1 MSNIYIHEPPTNG
14 KVMLIT
20 TVGDID
26 IELWSKEAPK
36 ACRNFVQLCMEGYY
50 DGTIFHRVVKDFIVQ
65 GGDPTGSGH
74 GGESIYGQPFKDEIH
89 TRLRF
94 VRRGLVAMANSGPN
108 DNGSQFFFTM
118 GPTQELQGKHTIFGK
133 VTGKTVYN
141 MLKLQDC
148 DVDHDER
155 PTFPNKIK
163 RTEILSNPFE
173 DIVPRL
179 KEQNKTDNESSKNN
193 KTQMKGTKNF
203 SLLSFGEEA
212 EEDEEESVVASKD
225 LKGKSK
231 SSHDLIDDPKLS
243 SVPAVD
249 VKSESSKK
257 KKKSKAAQKSDD
269 DDDDENDDND
279 RKSSDDSDRESKSKV
294 RDSVRMKLSEK
305 SAGMDTKKDK
315 EPSQPLSRSEE
326 LRREVKEL
334 QRELKRKKE
343 EKTVEK
349 SKKFKVA
356 ESKPENDMV
365 AEYQAEKQKYVNM
378 KKQSKKGSSRE
389 EMTLA
394 MLSKFQTKLRSAS
407 ILGGNYDDDEE
418 ETKEESEEGEKKEEH
433 DDVGDF
439 SWMRHKLIFE
449 NEAQKRKVIDA
460 NVAELDR
467 YEIFDPRNPLTQR
480 RREASKQ
487 ALKDKR

>member
-1 MSNIYIHEPPTNG
+1 MSNIYIQEPPTNG

-193 KTQMKGTKNF
+193 KTQMKGTN
-203 SLLSFGEEA
+203 
-212 EEDEEESVVASKD
+212 
-225 LKGKSK
+225 K

-269 DDDDENDDND
+269 DDENDDND
-279 RKSSDDSDRESKSKV
+279 RKSSDDIER
-294 RDSVRMKLSEK
+294 
-305 SAGMDTKKDK
+305 A
-315 EPSQPLSRSEE
+315 SRNEE